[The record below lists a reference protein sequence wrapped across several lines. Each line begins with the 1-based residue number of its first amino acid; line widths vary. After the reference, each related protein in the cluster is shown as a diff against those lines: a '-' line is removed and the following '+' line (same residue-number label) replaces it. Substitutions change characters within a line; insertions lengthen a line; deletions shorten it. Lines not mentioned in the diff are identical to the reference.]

1 MMNDF
6 LKYKSDTVEKNQFT
20 LFDSEPGSIHYKSRI
35 LVNRLQEAL
44 AEFGLSSN
52 QSKVYIFLGKSGP
65 KTAPEVSKALQLPRT
80 ETYHLINTLQN
91 RGIVTSEFCTPAKY
105 STLPIDQALT
115 SIVNMEREKINSLSK
130 QRKNIIDLWDEI
142 PSFSLETS
150 GEYKEK
156 LQVLQGSHSINGKI
170 KDMIRGSTTEFLML
184 GTEKDISRFY
194 HADFFEIL
202 DTSSI
207 KARFVICAA
216 HNVPKYIVE
225 SNRSIIRMLK
235 DTSSE
240 DSCFIIKDR
249 AEALLFTK
257 NASYSTREITALWT
271 NSKSLI
277 DSMVLLFNCC
287 WEKSE
292 ILYRHNN
299 TSSA

>member
-1 MMNDF
+1 MMNDS
-6 LKYKSDTVEKNQFT
+6 LKYKSVNIEKNQST
-20 LFDSEPGSIHYKSRI
+20 LFDSEPGSIHYKNRI

-65 KTAPEVSKALQLPRT
+65 KTAPEVSKALQIPRT

-115 SIVNMEREKINSLSK
+115 AIVSMEREKINSLSK
-130 QRKNIIDLWDEI
+130 QKKNIIDLWDEI
-142 PSFSLETS
+142 PSSFSLETS

-170 KDMIRGSTTEFLML
+170 KDMIRGAKTEFLML

-216 HNVPKYIVE
+216 QNVPKFIVDG
-225 SNRSIIRMLK
+225 NRSIIRMLK
-235 DTSSE
+235 DMKGD
-240 DSCFIIKDR
+240 DSCFIIKDCS
-249 AEALLFTK
+249 EALLFTK
-257 NASYSTREITALWT
+257 NASYSTRDITALWT

-277 DSMVLLFNCC
+277 NSMRMLFNCC
-287 WEKSE
+287 WDKSA
-292 ILYRHNN
+292 ILY
-299 TSSA
+299 S